1 MRDKWNARGDVN
13 ACSDGDR
20 VVHGGF
26 VVDFFLLQVFM
37 IYLFVLGVH
46 EFADLV
52 KTIARFLPMR
62 DYSVDLA

>member
-1 MRDKWNARGDVN
+1 M
-13 ACSDGDR
+13 
-20 VVHGGF
+20 VHGGF